1 MRNCNG
7 YDNWKGRAPEDDA
20 FPKRKRCLYCDK
32 ELDEDGL
39 CEECD
44 QVYMECPSCGASVPA
59 DEACCEDCGWV
70 EEGKK

>member
-39 CEECD
+39 CKECD

-59 DEACCEDCGWV
+59 DEACCEDCGWA

>member
-44 QVYMECPSCGASVPA
+44 QVYMECPSCGANVPA
-59 DEACCEDCGWV
+59 DEAYCEDCGWA

>member
-59 DEACCEDCGWV
+59 DEACCEDCGWA
-70 EEGKK
+70 EEEKK